1 MKNDTIRSEN
11 MTPDEK
17 FNAVANLSQK
27 LEDNFISLG
36 ELLSDIKRGKLFI
49 YKGYESFKDFI
60 ESEYK
65 LSGTLGGKLV
75 QTFDLFIDEMDVDE
89 GTLKEIGFD
98 RLQMIRPLVKKAD
111 WSERDAWVDLAAEM
125 PMKDL
130 RAHIK
135 EYKEQSKED
144 EKDLK
149 KVFVDQYMEKMTAWF
164 NCSRTDLNFKLALYF
179 QDADEESVKRVV
191 KERQRAFETELQ
203 TNNEDTP

>member
-1 MKNDTIRSEN
+1 
-11 MTPDEK
+11 
-17 FNAVANLSQK
+17 
-27 LEDNFISLG
+27 
-36 ELLSDIKRGKLFI
+36 
-49 YKGYESFKDFI
+49 
-60 ESEYK
+60 
-65 LSGTLGGKLV
+65 
-75 QTFDLFIDEMDVDE
+75 
-89 GTLKEIGFD
+89 
-98 RLQMIRPLVKKAD
+98 
-111 WSERDAWVDLAAEM
+111 VDLAAEM

-149 KVFVDQYMEKMTAWF
+149 KVFVDQYMEKMLAWF

-179 QDADEESVKRVV
+179 QDADEESVKKIV